1 MVRVKGWGGTTEQG
15 NSACTELPIWEGS
28 PALAQPER
36 VRRVPWN
43 KDTEDVHAPP
53 VRVVG
58 RGTNRLVS
66 VCQWQSENRGP
77 INREW

>member
-15 NSACTELPIWEGS
+15 NSACTESPIWEGS

-58 RGTNRLVS
+58 REGGEPTDLFQCASGKARI
-66 VCQWQSENRGP
+66 EGP
-77 INREW
+77 